1 MLLLECGQIQKYF
14 GDRLIVKI
22 DRLKIDSKDRIGIV
36 GANGAGKTTLI
47 NLLSQRL
54 EPDQGWVKRYGRWAY
69 ISQLGGPEK
78 KIIDGELAS
87 KFGIANIWNENMS
100 GGEKNRFKMAE
111 ALSRNSELLFA
122 DEPTSNVDM
131 EGIEIMERM
140 LKEYKG
146 ALILISHDRDF
157 LDHLCNKIWEIEDG
171 KIKIYRGNYSDYCIQ
186 KRQERERAQFEY
198 DQYEKE
204 KKRLE
209 EAMEHIK
216 QRARSIKRP
225 PKRMGNSEARLHK
238 MGGQKAK
245 ATLDR
250 AVKNI
255 EMRMKNLEKKE
266 KPKQQERIQLEIADS
281 NQLYSKIVIEGEK
294 VNKKFGE
301 KILFEDAEFRIY
313 NGSKIALIGP
323 NGCGK
328 STLMKMIIDRD
339 KGIKI
344 AHGAKIGY
352 FSQDMR
358 ILEEDLS
365 ILENVM
371 KTSKYPETFVR
382 TFLARLLFKQ
392 EDVYKKISVLSGGE
406 RVKVSF
412 AKILL
417 QDIHLLLLDEP
428 TNYMDIHSIEVI
440 EEALRAY
447 DGTLLFVS
455 HDRRLINAVA
465 DHIMAIENHKIRMFK
480 GNYQE
485 YLASKEKFLED
496 GVEGNEEQILILEN
510 RISEIIG
517 RLSMPS
523 PKEDIEAL
531 DKEYHEIMAK
541 LKSLKKD
548 LS

>member
-1 MLLLECGQIQKYF
+1 M
-14 GDRLIVKI
+14 
-22 DRLKIDSKDRIGIV
+22 
-36 GANGAGKTTLI
+36 
-47 NLLSQRL
+47 
-54 EPDQGWVKRYGRWAY
+54 
-69 ISQLGGPEK
+69 
-78 KIIDGELAS
+78 
-87 KFGIANIWNENMS
+87 
-100 GGEKNRFKMAE
+100 
-111 ALSRNSELLFA
+111 
-122 DEPTSNVDM
+122 
-131 EGIEIMERM
+131 
-140 LKEYKG
+140 
-146 ALILISHDRDF
+146 
-157 LDHLCNKIWEIEDG
+157 
-171 KIKIYRGNYSDYCIQ
+171 
-186 KRQERERAQFEY
+186 
-198 DQYEKE
+198 
-204 KKRLE
+204 
-209 EAMEHIK
+209 
-216 QRARSIKRP
+216 
-225 PKRMGNSEARLHK
+225 
-238 MGGQKAK
+238 
-245 ATLDR
+245 
-250 AVKNI
+250 
-255 EMRMKNLEKKE
+255 
-266 KPKQQERIQLEIADS
+266 EIADS

-496 GVEGNEEQILILEN
+496 GVEENEEQILILEN

-523 PKEDIEAL
+523 Q
-531 DKEYHEIMAK
+531 
-541 LKSLKKD
+541 KKI
-548 LS
+548 

>member
-36 GANGAGKTTLI
+36 GANGAVKTTLI

-496 GVEGNEEQILILEN
+496 GVEENEEQILILEN

-523 PKEDIEAL
+523 PKDDIEAL